1 MLDRYSL
8 RADVA
13 QLASSFALD
22 AQASGLIVL
31 SSEVEHH
38 QWSAV
43 VRETPQQQ
51 RIISRMRWGMAP
63 TCMSW
68 FDEVMK
74 KFTATSETVQGA
86 PAFRKAF
93 EVFRCLV
100 PADGFHAALKQG
112 RGGIQAGLMTLQD
125 EQTFAFAG
133 LWDRWVYGAEILE
146 SFAILTI
153 ESQAFAGDRMPVI
166 LSRSDYNRWLDPAS
180 PSTELLPLLKP
191 YPLDSLLLHPDS
203 RPLPMVKEEPGDH
216 RLPAAA

>member
-8 RADVA
+8 RADIA
-13 QLASSFALD
+13 QLASSFAVES
-22 AQASGLIVL
+22 QHSGLVAV
-31 SSEVEHH
+31 SPEVEHH

-68 FDEVMK
+68 FDDVMK
-74 KFTATSETVQGA
+74 KFTATSETVELT

-93 EVFRCLV
+93 EAFRCLI
-100 PADGFHAALKQG
+100 PADGFYAALKQSRGVIQPG
-112 RGGIQAGLMTLQD
+112 RMTLHD

-133 LWDRWVYGAEILE
+133 LWDRWIYGAEILE
-146 SFAILTI
+146 SFAILTV
-153 ESQAFAGDRMPVI
+153 ESQAFAEERMPVI
-166 LSRSDYNRWLDPAS
+166 VSRNDYNRWLDQE
-180 PSTELLPLLKP
+180 STTAELLPLLKP
-191 YPLDSLLLHPDS
+191 YPLDALRLHPAS
-203 RPLPMVKEEPGDH
+203 RPLPMVEEEPGEH